1 MEKIKYI
8 GIVFAFNYLLSAC
21 GFISQ
26 TRANISQNANQEKT
40 NIENLPN
47 GNYRYC
53 SDPNPYSEDEP
64 DVHRYCFTF
73 TKTGNKVVGVYLYR
87 VPKDT
92 PSICIEGMVKDN
104 LVNGL
109 GYENIGPG
117 SKPYTEEDFSGLNEL
132 SQNQPLS
139 YWDDEK
145 LFQGGLNLKV
155 DNPSLY
161 ELSPPSEDKYA
172 SYWATIRYENA
183 QIDLNNFEQIEVGS
197 LPQFSRCT
205 NR

>member
-8 GIVFAFNYLLSAC
+8 GIVLAFNYLLNGC
-21 GFISQ
+21 GFISK
-26 TRANISQNANQEKT
+26 THADISQNIKQKET

-53 SDPNPYSEDEP
+53 SDLNPYPEDEP

-92 PSICIEGMVKDN
+92 PSICIEGMVKGN

-109 GYENIGPG
+109 GYENIGPA
-117 SKPYTEEDFSGLNEL
+117 SKPYTEEDFSNLNEL
-132 SQNQPLS
+132 SPNPPLS
-139 YWDDEK
+139 YWDDE
-145 LFQGGLNLKV
+145 LFQRGLNLKV

-161 ELSPPSEDKYA
+161 ELSSPSEDKYA
-172 SYWATIRYENA
+172 SYWATIRYKNA
-183 QIDLNNFEQIEVGS
+183 QLDLSNFEEIEVDS
-197 LPQFSRCT
+197 LPQFAKCT